1 MFPVRKYRRQVDEKK
16 FIFFRVV
23 KVEDKMSEG
32 VVTVVVVDPSCGM
45 TSRGRERRTK
55 IFFSFFFPIF
65 FSREFSS
72 V

>member
-16 FIFFRVV
+16 CIFFRVV

-32 VVTVVVVDPSCGM
+32 VVTVVVVDPSRGM

-55 IFFSFFFPIF
+55 IFFSYF